1 MNNKYYESVTLLQNT
16 KDGYNTIQEIQ
27 EKLWKDYQAN
37 IIDSITYNNEY
48 KEHTNKQQTLD
59 TMTQILLNNL
69 LHIQQQLLKE
79 LLEIYK
85 SKYIKARI
93 GEKTKEKIQ
102 NHFNSYIKDN
112 YNIDVYSYIT
122 IHNNYKDESE
132 IQISMYYNDMYYQY
146 ELRQEKIIY
155 NKETNESYLYYYNDV
170 DFTNIDDVE
179 TKAIELRK
187 QYNDSMNK
195 IKELKKQIEQIKD
208 ENNKNNKCCLTFTR
222 ITSKDY

>member
-16 KDGYNTIQEIQ
+16 KEGYNTIQDIQ

-37 IIDSITYNNEY
+37 IIDSTTYNNEY
-48 KEHTNKQQTLD
+48 KEYTNKQQITD
-59 TMTQILLNNL
+59 TMQQILLNNL

-85 SKYIKARI
+85 NKYVNKRI

-102 NHFNSYIKDN
+102 EEFNNYILNN
-112 YNIDVYSYIT
+112 YNIECYCYIRQDT
-122 IHNNYKDESE
+122 TYNDELETKISLYYKDL
-132 IQISMYYNDMYYQY
+132 YYQY
-146 ELRQEKIIY
+146 ELKQEKIIY
-155 NKETNESYLYYYNDV
+155 NKATNESYLYYYNDIEY
-170 DFTNIDDVE
+170 TNTDDVE
-179 TKAIELRK
+179 EKASILRK
-187 QYNDSMNK
+187 QYDDSMNK

-222 ITSKDY
+222 ISSKDY